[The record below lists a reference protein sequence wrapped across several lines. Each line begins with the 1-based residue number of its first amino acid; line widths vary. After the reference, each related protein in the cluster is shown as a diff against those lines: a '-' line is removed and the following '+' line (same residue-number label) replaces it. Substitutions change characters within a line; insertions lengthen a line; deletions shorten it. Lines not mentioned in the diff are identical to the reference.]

1 MAHMKLHT
9 ANLITVADV
18 GSSMGF
24 DSSSGADW
32 SRSCT
37 CWVAVQELKLS
48 YHNGYI

>member
-24 DSSSGADW
+24 DSSSRADG

-37 CWVAVQELKLS
+37 CWVAVKLLR
-48 YHNGYI
+48 NLN